1 MDKKKVIIYG
11 VGGVALVG
19 IALYLYNKSKNT
31 TRSGTDLEASENS
44 MVGQMPMAI
53 PTNLP
58 TPSGMVVPV
67 LGVTPSGDTSG
78 AFSPNPSYSGGFVD
92 DKFTSTPTTSSVPST
107 SSIPRPSTPSG
118 AGEVV
123 PSTSDVDLF
132 VDPPTTTTPKTSPY
146 SPYVVGS
153 NTYYYG
159 GATLFTNDVNAI
171 LSNTAIPLSQKS
183 SAINVLRQLAID
195 SIVSNVAVYGNLVTS
210 PLRTS
215 ALNSVNTISDS
226 AIAQVQSQ
234 LSAIVTGGTKTP
246 TTTTTTTTTPSTTS
260 PVLVRGFDGSF
271 SYANGRRMRTR
282 RLFNL

>member
-1 MDKKKVIIYG
+1 MEKNKVIIYG

-19 IALYLYNKSKNT
+19 IALYLYNKSKNI

-44 MVGQMPMAI
+44 MVGQMPINI

-58 TPSGMVVPV
+58 TPSGMIVPV

-78 AFSPNPSYSGGFVD
+78 AYSPNPSYSGGFVD

-132 VDPPTTTTPKTSPY
+132 VDPTTT
-146 SPYVVGS
+146 
-153 NTYYYG
+153 
-159 GATLFTNDVNAI
+159 L
-171 LSNTAIPLSQKS
+171 
-183 SAINVLRQLAID
+183 
-195 SIVSNVAVYGNLVTS
+195 
-210 PLRTS
+210 
-215 ALNSVNTISDS
+215 
-226 AIAQVQSQ
+226 
-234 LSAIVTGGTKTP
+234 TKV
-246 TTTTTTTTTPSTTS
+246 TTTTTNTTTSS
-260 PVLVRGFDGSF
+260 PVLVKGFDGSF

-282 RLFNL
+282 RLFNI

>member
-1 MDKKKVIIYG
+1 MDKKKAIIYG

-19 IALYLYNKSKNT
+19 IALYLYNKSKKT
-31 TRSGTDLEASENS
+31 TRSGTELEAPP
-44 MVGQMPMAI
+44 MPMVVI
-53 PTNLP
+53 PSNLPTPSGMVVIPSNLP

-78 AFSPNPSYSGGFVD
+78 AYSPNPSYMGGVVD
-92 DKFTSTPTTSSVPST
+92 DKFTSSPSTSSVPST

-123 PSTSDVDLF
+123 PSTSDIDTF
-132 VDPPTTTTPKTSPY
+132 VDPPTRANPY

-153 NTYYYG
+153 NSYYYSSP
-159 GATLFTNDVNAI
+159 TLFTNDVNGI
-171 LSNTAIPLSQKS
+171 LNNTTIPLSQKS
-183 SAINVLRQLAID
+183 SAINILRELAMD

-215 ALNSVNTISDS
+215 ALNSVNTISDN
-226 AIAQVQSQ
+226 AIAQVQTQ
-234 LSAIVTGGTKTP
+234 LNALITSSPPRV
-246 TTTTTTTTTPSTTS
+246 TTPSVMT
-260 PVLVRGFDGSF
+260 RGFDGSF